1 MEQQPNNTPSPAP
14 SPPKKK
20 PPIRRKRR
28 RPSPVPVSMWL
39 LPRLRLPFA
48 SPAEFLRWFLT
59 GINFWA
65 VGAVLLCAFLGWNLL
80 ERFAQPRQL
89 GVEQALAG
97 AKDTAGLTYLV
108 EQTGESEVTVTGRW
122 DEEKE
127 QQQPSPRLAAALCA
141 ALSPEEI
148 YGHSNHLYRSIASR
162 FFEGEDFDLTIS
174 LRRAMTKEDQEEP
187 EPIFTITRRAGMEDW
202 PQPDCSSSFAREWR
216 AAYSEYWLFG
226 QGRKEEM
233 GPPQS
238 DPIFE
243 EGDRPPE
250 SQGEEEDGEEAPP
263 LPDLEGDGSGPE
275 DGSSGEGSG
284 ESGESG
290 QEGEDDPADSPPGE
304 DGPPPPGEGEG
315 EGEDAPPPEDWLGR
329 LLHYASRYR
338 GLSWEEAWELFRQG
352 EDASSGGAGPS
363 SGSSAERTSGSS
375 SES

>member
-1 MEQQPNNTPSPAP
+1 
-14 SPPKKK
+14 
-20 PPIRRKRR
+20 
-28 RPSPVPVSMWL
+28 MWL
-39 LPRLRLPFA
+39 FPRFRLPFA

-97 AKDTAGLTYLV
+97 ARDTAGLTYLV

-127 QQQPSPRLAAALCA
+127 QQQPTPRLAAALCA

-148 YGHSNHLYRSIASR
+148 YGHSDHLYRAIASR
-162 FFEGEDFDLTIS
+162 FFDGEDFDLTIC
-174 LRRAMTKEDQEEP
+174 LRRAMTKEDQEDP
-187 EPIFTITRRAGMEDW
+187 EPIFTVTRRAGMEDW
-202 PQPDCSSSFAREWR
+202 PQPDCGSSFAREWR

-250 SQGEEEDGEEAPP
+250 SQGEGEEDGEEAPP
-263 LPDLEGDGSGPE
+263 LPDLEGGSSAPE
-275 DGSSGEGSG
+275 DGSSGREP
-284 ESGESG
+284 
-290 QEGEDDPADSPPGE
+290 GEDDPESSSHGEEDPPLPDSGE
-304 DGPPPPGEGEG
+304 E
-315 EGEDAPPPEDWLGR
+315 EDAPPPDDWLGR

-352 EDASSGGAGPS
+352 EDAPSGASGASSSRSPDSS
-363 SGSSAERTSGSS
+363 SGSSADGEESSGSP